1 MDPFYIY
8 FTLSSLFNAVVSTIF
23 GVYVFWINKKHP
35 VNITFALFCFSVAAW
50 AYPCI
55 FLTLAKTATSVF
67 LLFQLLQVGA
77 CYISI
82 LYFHFVV
89 NWLYLYPKKKISVYV
104 GYVLATFFALSI
116 FSPWFIQGVVPKFSM
131 RYWAEPGILYHF
143 YLLMFFGY
151 FFYASYLL
159 IRHYWNQTGFKKYQI
174 KFVLAGI
181 VLSFL
186 GGSTN
191 YFLWYNIN
199 IPPYG
204 NILASSFI
212 LFTVYGVFMDRGK

>member
-8 FTLSSLFNAVVSTIF
+8 FSLSSLFNAVVSTVF
-23 GVYVFWINKKHP
+23 GLYVFWINKKHP
-35 VNITFALFCFSVAAW
+35 VNITFALFCFGITIWSFP
-50 AYPCI
+50 YI
-55 FLTLAKTATSVF
+55 FWPLAKTEAGT
-67 LLFQLLQVGA
+67 LLAFQLLHIGA
-77 CYISI
+77 CYVSI
-82 LYFHFVV
+82 FYLHFVV
-89 NWLYLYPKKKISVYV
+89 TWLYLYPKNKKLVYI
-104 GYVLATFFALSI
+104 GYILATFFALSG
-116 FSPWFIQGVVPKFSM
+116 FSPLFIQGVVPKFSM

-159 IRHYWNQTGFKKYQI
+159 VKNYWDQAGFKKYQI
-174 KFVLAGI
+174 KFVLIGM

-191 YFLWYNIN
+191 YFLFYDIN

-212 LFTVYGVFMDRGK
+212 IFTVYGVFLKR